1 MAAPLSLSG
10 PVLCVHPLPKTAATF
25 PVAARGVAQQWRRRR
40 WWGPGIF
47 HRRIGPAGRPPAAGS
62 RADDSSAPY
71 EMTVENALKLLG
83 LSESA
88 SFDDILRAKNAVLA
102 SCKDD
107 VESAAQVEAA
117 YDMLLMQRLSQ
128 RRAGKV
134 ANSSIRYADV
144 KPIRSTVTGAMPEWL
159 QKMVKNIPVSVES
172 PSANNLG
179 IQAGVY
185 GALMVSTFVSGA
197 SPTSAGQYI
206 GADVSGLLL
215 ATSFGASLYF
225 LSKKKMSLGKATV
238 ITIGSI
244 VVGAVIGSA
253 VEHWLQVDIV
263 PFYGLHSPAVIVSE
277 FILFSQ
283 FLVSVYL
290 R

>member
-1 MAAPLSLSG
+1 MAAALCLKG
-10 PVLCVHPLPKTAATF
+10 PVLCVHPWPKTAATI
-25 PVAARGVAQQWRRRR
+25 PVAARGVAQQWRRSR
-40 WWGPGIF
+40 WWGPGILY
-47 HRRIGPAGRPPAAGS
+47 RELGPTGRPPAAGS

-71 EMTVENALKLLG
+71 EMTVESALKLLG

-107 VESAAQVEAA
+107 VEAAAQVEAA

-134 ANSSIRYADV
+134 ANSGIKYADV

-159 QKMVKNIPVSVES
+159 QNMAKNIPVSVDS

-185 GALMVSTFVSGA
+185 GALMVSTFASGA

-225 LSKKKMSLGKATV
+225 LSKKRMSLGK
-238 ITIGSI
+238 
-244 VVGAVIGSA
+244 
-253 VEHWLQVDIV
+253 
-263 PFYGLHSPAVIVSE
+263 
-277 FILFSQ
+277 
-283 FLVSVYL
+283 
-290 R
+290 

>member
-107 VESAAQVEAA
+107 VESAAQVP
-117 YDMLLMQRLSQ
+117 
-128 RRAGKV
+128 
-134 ANSSIRYADV
+134 SSFLR
-144 KPIRSTVTGAMPEWL
+144 
-159 QKMVKNIPVSVES
+159 
-172 PSANNLG
+172 NL
-179 IQAGVY
+179 
-185 GALMVSTFVSGA
+185 
-197 SPTSAGQYI
+197 
-206 GADVSGLLL
+206 
-215 ATSFGASLYF
+215 
-225 LSKKKMSLGKATV
+225 
-238 ITIGSI
+238 
-244 VVGAVIGSA
+244 
-253 VEHWLQVDIV
+253 
-263 PFYGLHSPAVIVSE
+263 
-277 FILFSQ
+277 
-283 FLVSVYL
+283 
-290 R
+290 

>member
-1 MAAPLSLSG
+1 MAAALCLKG
-10 PVLCVHPLPKTAATF
+10 PVLCVHPWPKTAATI
-25 PVAARGVAQQWRRRR
+25 PVAARGVAQQWRRSR
-40 WWGPGIF
+40 WWGPGILY
-47 HRRIGPAGRPPAAGS
+47 RELGPTGRPPAAGS

-71 EMTVENALKLLG
+71 EMTVESALKLLG

-107 VESAAQVEAA
+107 VEAAAQVPSSFLRNLRDLLAWVVEAA

-134 ANSSIRYADV
+134 ANSGIKYADV

-159 QKMVKNIPVSVES
+159 QNMAKNIPVSVDS

-185 GALMVSTFVSGA
+185 GALMVSTFASGA

-225 LSKKKMSLGKATV
+225 LSKKRMSLGK
-238 ITIGSI
+238 
-244 VVGAVIGSA
+244 
-253 VEHWLQVDIV
+253 
-263 PFYGLHSPAVIVSE
+263 
-277 FILFSQ
+277 
-283 FLVSVYL
+283 
-290 R
+290 